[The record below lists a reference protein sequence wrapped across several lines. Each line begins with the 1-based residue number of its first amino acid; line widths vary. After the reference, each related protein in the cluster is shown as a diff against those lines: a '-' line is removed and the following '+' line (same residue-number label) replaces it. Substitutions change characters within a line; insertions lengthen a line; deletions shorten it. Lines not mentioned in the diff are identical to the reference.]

1 MRKKHLLLP
10 VIMLAQALFAPMA
23 AEEASTG
30 YKTYTAKDFSHLKGL
45 KGISDQ
51 LMAMHLKLYE
61 GYVKN
66 SNLLHEQLDAL
77 SKDGKDRSPQY
88 AGLKRIFGWE
98 FDGMRLH
105 EYYFGNLGG
114 DGQPVQDGSLYKS
127 LVKQF
132 GSFENWKKDFI
143 STGMIRG
150 IGWAVLYQDPSN
162 GNLVNTWINEHDLG
176 HLAGGKPLIIMDVFE
191 HAYITEYGLNREDY
205 IKAFFNNLSW
215 KIAEERFN
223 PKPAPVSSSNQVTAN
238 KLRYQ

>member
-1 MRKKHLLLP
+1 MANKYFMITLSVLLQAMVMP
-10 VIMLAQALFAPMA
+10 VSA
-23 AEEASTG
+23 ADNSST
-30 YKTYTAKDFSHLKGL
+30 YQTYVAKDFSNLKGL
-45 KGISDQ
+45 KGISDN

-66 SNLLHEQLDAL
+66 TNLLRTQLDDL
-77 SKDGKDRSPQY
+77 IKQGKDRSPEY

-114 DGQPVQDGSLYKS
+114 EGKPVQDGSLYKA

-132 GSFENWKKDFI
+132 GSYENWKKDFI
-143 STGMIRG
+143 ATGMIRG

-205 IKAFFNNLSW
+205 IKAFFDNLAW
-215 KIAEERFN
+215 KVAEERFS
-223 PKPAPVSSSNQVTAN
+223 PAAPTAPPTQQLTTN
-238 KLRYQ
+238 KSRYY